1 MRYDL
6 LIRRARVV
14 DGSGNPWFYGDVA
27 VQQAH
32 IAAICPAGQIQASSA
47 GETVEA
53 DGLVLAPGF
62 IDILSH
68 SITPLMRDGRCL
80 SKITQGVTTEIMGE
94 AWTPAPFG
102 GKISPRT
109 LAPYVPTTWS
119 QKMLGWQHLSDWLL
133 DTLEAGITPNIGAFL
148 GGGTLREY
156 ACGMQ
161 MGKASLE
168 ELQIMRQVMHQAMQ
182 DGAFG
187 VSYALIYPPDD
198 YADTDEIV
206 EVCKVVAEY
215 GGIYITHLRSESD
228 RLLEAL
234 EEALEVGQRA
244 SLPVHIYHL
253 KASRPENWPKMAQA
267 IERINQAR
275 STGQDVTADV
285 YPYTASGTGLSA
297 MLPNWVFA
305 DGQIYEQLRNP
316 TIRGRIRAELLGSNP
331 QVDTRSRAEQ
341 VMPVGFQK
349 PENQIYVGRRLSEIA
364 QMRGQDWLECVFDL
378 LVSEEQRIGTI
389 YFTMS
394 EDNLRLQYTQPW
406 TMVSTDA
413 GGFDPTWARAYG
425 PVHPRGYGSYPRVL
439 RKYVREE
446 GLLSLE
452 EAIRKMTS
460 LPANRLG
467 LFDRGRIQIGAKADL
482 VLFDPQTITDH
493 ATFEKPH
500 QLSSGI
506 VQVWVNGQR
515 VVQDGQHTGATP
527 GQVVRGPGYRK
538 QQLGSS
544 LEP

>member
-1 MRYDL
+1 MPYDL
-6 LIRRARVV
+6 LIRGARVV

-27 VQQAH
+27 IQQDR
-32 IAAICPAGQIQASSA
+32 IAAIRPAGELPASSA
-47 GETVEA
+47 KRTIEA
-53 DGLVLAPGF
+53 TGLVLAPGF

-94 AWTPAPFG
+94 AWTPAPCG
-102 GKISPRT
+102 GEIAHRP
-109 LAPYVPTTWS
+109 LAPYVPAEWN
-119 QKMLGWQHLSDWLL
+119 QKIQGWRSFGDWLDAL
-133 DTLEAGITPNIGAFL
+133 RQQGVSPNTGAFL

-156 ACGMQ
+156 ACGMR
-161 MGKASLE
+161 MGKANAD
-168 ELQIMRQVMHQAMQ
+168 ELQTLRQVMREAMR

-234 EEALEVGQRA
+234 DEALEIGQRA
-244 SLPVHIYHL
+244 RLPVQIYHL

-275 STGQDVTADV
+275 AAGQDVTADV
-285 YPYTASGTGLSA
+285 YPYTASGTGLNA
-297 MLPNWVFA
+297 MLPNWVFE
-305 DGQIYEQLRNP
+305 GGNVYEQLRNP
-316 TIRGRIRAELLGSNP
+316 AIRARIRKELLGPNP
-331 QVDTRSRAEQ
+331 MVDTRSRAEQ

-349 PENQIYVGRRLSEIA
+349 PDNQVYVGKRLSEIA

-378 LVSEEQRIGTI
+378 LVSEQQRIGTI

-394 EDNLRLQYTQPW
+394 EDNLRLQYAQPW

-413 GGFDPTWARAYG
+413 GGFDPTWARAFG
-425 PVHPRGYGSYPRVL
+425 PVHPRAYGSYPRVL
-439 RKYVREE
+439 GRYVRQE
-446 GLLSLE
+446 GWLTLE

-467 LFDRGRIQIGAKADL
+467 LFDRGRIQIGAWADL
-482 VLFDPQTITDH
+482 VLFDPQTIADH
-493 ATFEKPH
+493 ATFEEPH
-500 QLSSGI
+500 LLSTGV
-506 VQVWVNGQR
+506 VQVWVNGQQ
-515 VVQDGQHTGATP
+515 VIQNGHHTGATP
-527 GQVVRGPGYRK
+527 GQIVRGPGYRPK
-538 QQLGSS
+538 
-544 LEP
+544 P

>member
-6 LIRRARVV
+6 LIRKAKVV
-14 DGSGNPWFYGDVA
+14 DGSGNPWFYGDVG
-27 VQQAH
+27 VKEDR
-32 IAAICPAGQIQASSA
+32 IAAIRPAGHLPTFGAV
-47 GETVEA
+47 ETLEA

-68 SITPLMRDGRCL
+68 SITPLMRDSRCM

-102 GKISPRT
+102 GKIAPRN
-109 LAPYVPTTWS
+109 LAPYVAETWN
-119 QKMLGWQHLSDWLL
+119 QKIQGWTRFGDWL
-133 DTLEAGITPNIGAFL
+133 EAMLQSGVSPNIGAFL

-156 ACGMQ
+156 ACGMRI
-161 MGKASLE
+161 GKASSE
-168 ELQIMRQVMHQAMQ
+168 ELQTMRQVMRGAMQ

-198 YADTDEIV
+198 YAETDEIV
-206 EVCKVVAEY
+206 EVCKVVAEH

-234 EEALEVGQRA
+234 GEALEVGRRA
-244 SLPVHIYHL
+244 QLPVQIYHL
-253 KASRPENWPKMAQA
+253 KASRPENWPKMALA
-267 IERINQAR
+267 LERIHRAR
-275 STGQDVTADV
+275 LSGQDVTADV

-297 MLPNWVFA
+297 MLPNWVFEG
-305 DGQIYEQLRNP
+305 GQVYERLRDP
-316 TIRGRIRAELLGSNP
+316 AIRQRIREELLEPNP
-331 QVDTRSRAEQ
+331 SVDTRSRAEQ
-341 VMPVGFQK
+341 VMPIGFQK
-349 PENQIYVGRRLSEIA
+349 PENQVYVGKRLNEIA
-364 QMRGQDWLECVFDL
+364 QMRGQDWLECIFDL
-378 LVSEEQRIGTI
+378 LVSEQQRIGTI

-413 GGFDPTWARAYG
+413 GGFDPAWASAYG
-425 PVHPRGYGSYPRVL
+425 PVHPRAYGSYPRVL
-439 RKYVREE
+439 RRYVREE

-482 VLFDPQTITDH
+482 VLFDPHTITDH

-500 QLSSGI
+500 QLSTGM
-506 VQVWVNGQR
+506 VHVWVNGQQ
-515 VVQDGQHTGATP
+515 VLKDGHHTGATP
-527 GQVVRGPGYRK
+527 GQIVRGPGYRT
-538 QQLGSS
+538 
-544 LEP
+544 ETTHR

>member
-6 LIRRARVV
+6 LIRKAKVV

-27 VQQAH
+27 VKQDC
-32 IAAICPAGQIQASSA
+32 IVAICPAGQIQTSSVSK
-47 GETVEA
+47 TIEA
-53 DGLVLAPGF
+53 AGLVLAPGF

-68 SITPLMRDGRCL
+68 SITPLMRDGRSL

-94 AWTPAPFG
+94 AWTPAPHG
-102 GKISPRT
+102 GEIAVRA
-109 LAPYVPTTWS
+109 LAPYVPAEWG
-119 QKMLGWQHLSDWLL
+119 QKMQGWRRLGDWLSAML
-133 DTLEAGITPNIGAFL
+133 QVGVSPNIGAFL

-156 ACGMQ
+156 ACGMR
-161 MGKASLE
+161 MGKANTH
-168 ELQIMRQVMHQAMQ
+168 ELQTLRQVMREAMQ

-215 GGIYITHLRSESD
+215 GGMYITHLRSESD

-234 EEALEVGQRA
+234 DEALEVGRRA
-244 SLPVHIYHL
+244 RLPVQIYHL
-253 KASRPENWPKMAQA
+253 KASRPENWPKMARA

-275 STGQDVTADV
+275 AMGQDVTADI
-285 YPYTASGTGLSA
+285 YPYTASGTGLNA
-297 MLPNWVFA
+297 MLPNWVFE
-305 DGQIYEQLRNP
+305 GGNVYEQLRVSA
-316 TIRGRIRAELLGSNP
+316 IRQRIRDELLGPNP
-331 QVDTRSRAEQ
+331 QVDTRLRAEH

-349 PENQIYVGRRLSEIA
+349 PENQLYVGKRLSEIA
-364 QMRGQDWLECVFDL
+364 QMRGQDWLECIFDL
-378 LVSEEQRIGTI
+378 LVSEQQRIGTI
-389 YFTMS
+389 YFTMN
-394 EDNLRLQYTQPW
+394 EDNLRLQYAQPW

-467 LFDRGRIQIGAKADL
+467 LFDRGRIQVGARADL
-482 VLFDPQTITDH
+482 VLFDPHTITDL
-493 ATFEKPH
+493 ATFEEPH
-500 QLSSGI
+500 QLSTGI
-506 VQVWVNGQR
+506 MHVWVNGQQ
-515 VVQDGQHTGATP
+515 VIHNGSHTGATP
-527 GQVVRGPGYRK
+527 GQIVRGPGYRV
-538 QQLGSS
+538 
-544 LEP
+544 EPTSV

>member
-1 MRYDL
+1 MQYDL

-27 VQQAH
+27 VKEDR
-32 IAAICPAGQIQASSA
+32 IVAICPAGQLPIFSA
-47 GETVEA
+47 GETLEA

-68 SITPLMRDGRCL
+68 SITPLMRDGRSL

-102 GKISPRT
+102 GKIAPRT
-109 LAPYVPTTWS
+109 LAPYVPESWN
-119 QKMLGWQHLSDWLL
+119 QIMLGWSRFSDWL
-133 DTLEAGITPNIGAFL
+133 EAMQQTGVSPNIGAFL

-161 MGKASLE
+161 MGKAGPE
-168 ELQIMRQVMHQAMQ
+168 ELQTMRQIMHGAMQ

-187 VSYALIYPPDD
+187 ISYALIYPPDD

-234 EEALEVGQRA
+234 EEALEIGQRA
-244 SLPVHIYHL
+244 HLPVQVYHL
-253 KASRPENWPKMAQA
+253 KASRPENWPKMARA
-267 IERINQAR
+267 IERIQKAR
-275 STGQDVTADV
+275 ALGQDVTTDV

-297 MLPNWVFA
+297 MLPNWVFE
-305 DGQIYEQLRNP
+305 GGNVYEQLCNP
-316 TIRGRIRAELLGSNP
+316 AIRQRIREELLGPNP

-349 PENQIYVGRRLSEIA
+349 PENQIYVGKRLSEIA
-364 QMRGQDWLECVFDL
+364 QMRGQDWLECIFDL
-378 LVSEEQRIGTI
+378 LVSEQQRIGTL

-394 EDNLRLQYTQPW
+394 EDNLRLQYAQPW

-413 GGFDPTWARAYG
+413 GGFDPAWARAYG

-439 RKYVREE
+439 RQYVREE

-482 VLFDPQTITDH
+482 VLFDPHTITDH
-493 ATFEKPH
+493 ATFENPH
-500 QLSSGI
+500 RLSTG
-506 VQVWVNGQR
+506 VVHVWVNGQQ
-515 VVQDGQHTGATP
+515 VLKDGHHTGATP
-527 GQVVRGPGYRK
+527 GQIVRGPGYRA
-538 QQLGSS
+538 
-544 LEP
+544 EATHR

>member
-6 LIRRARVV
+6 LIRKAKVV
-14 DGSGNPWFYGDVA
+14 DGSGNPWFYGDVG
-27 VQQAH
+27 VKEDR
-32 IAAICPAGQIQASSA
+32 IAAIRPAGHLPTFGAV
-47 GETVEA
+47 ETLEA

-68 SITPLMRDGRCL
+68 SITPLMRDGRCM

-102 GKISPRT
+102 RKIAPRN
-109 LAPYVPTTWS
+109 LAPYVAETWN
-119 QKMLGWQHLSDWLL
+119 QKIQGWTRFGDWL
-133 DTLEAGITPNIGAFL
+133 EAMLQSGVSPNIGAFL

-156 ACGMQ
+156 ACGMRI
-161 MGKASLE
+161 GKASSE
-168 ELQIMRQVMHQAMQ
+168 ELQTMRQVMRGAMQ

-198 YADTDEIV
+198 YAETDEIV
-206 EVCKVVAEY
+206 EVCKVVAEH

-234 EEALEVGQRA
+234 DEALEVGRRA
-244 SLPVHIYHL
+244 QLPVQIYHL
-253 KASRPENWPKMAQA
+253 KASRPENWPKMALA
-267 IERINQAR
+267 LERIHRAR
-275 STGQDVTADV
+275 LSGQDVTADV

-297 MLPNWVFA
+297 MLPNWVFEG
-305 DGQIYEQLRNP
+305 GQVYERLRDP
-316 TIRGRIRAELLGSNP
+316 AIRQRIREELLEPNP
-331 QVDTRSRAEQ
+331 SVDTRSRAEQ
-341 VMPVGFQK
+341 VMPIGFQK
-349 PENQIYVGRRLSEIA
+349 PENQVYVGKRLNEIA
-364 QMRGQDWLECVFDL
+364 QMCGQDWLECIFDL
-378 LVSEEQRIGTI
+378 LVSEQQRIGTI

-394 EDNLRLQYTQPW
+394 EDNLRLQYAQPW

-413 GGFDPTWARAYG
+413 GGFDPAWASAYG
-425 PVHPRGYGSYPRVL
+425 PVHPRAYGSYPRVL
-439 RKYVREE
+439 RRYVREE

-482 VLFDPQTITDH
+482 VLFDPHTITDH

-500 QLSSGI
+500 QLSTGM
-506 VQVWVNGQR
+506 VHVWVNGQQ
-515 VVQDGQHTGATP
+515 VLKDGHHTGAIP
-527 GQVVRGPGYRK
+527 GQIVRGPGYRT
-538 QQLGSS
+538 
-544 LEP
+544 ETTHR

>member
-6 LIRRARVV
+6 LIRKAKVV
-14 DGSGNPWFYGDVA
+14 DGSGNPWFYGDVG
-27 VQQAH
+27 VKEDR
-32 IAAICPAGQIQASSA
+32 IAAIRPAGHLPTFSA
-47 GETVEA
+47 GATLEA

-102 GKISPRT
+102 GKIAPRT
-109 LAPYVPTTWS
+109 LPAYVAETWN
-119 QKMLGWQHLSDWLL
+119 QKMQGWTRFDDWL
-133 DTLEAGITPNIGAFL
+133 EAMLHSGVSPNIGAFL

-156 ACGMQ
+156 ACGMRI
-161 MGKASLE
+161 GKASSV
-168 ELQIMRQVMHQAMQ
+168 ELQTMRQVMRGAMQ

-206 EVCKVVAEY
+206 EVCKVVAEH

-234 EEALEVGQRA
+234 DEALEVGRRA
-244 SLPVHIYHL
+244 QLPVQIYHL
-253 KASRPENWPKMAQA
+253 KASRPENWPKMALA
-267 IERINQAR
+267 LERIHQAR
-275 STGQDVTADV
+275 LSGQDVTADV

-297 MLPNWVFA
+297 MLPNWVFEG
-305 DGQIYEQLRNP
+305 GQVYERLRDP
-316 TIRGRIRAELLGSNP
+316 AIRQRIREELLGPNP
-331 QVDTRSRAEQ
+331 SVDTRSRAEQ
-341 VMPVGFQK
+341 VMPIGFQK
-349 PENQIYVGRRLSEIA
+349 PENQVYVGKRLSEIA
-364 QMRGQDWLECVFDL
+364 QMRGQDWLECIFDL
-378 LVSEEQRIGTI
+378 LVSEQQRIGTI
-389 YFTMS
+389 YFTIS
-394 EDNLRLQYTQPW
+394 EDNLRLQYAQPW

-413 GGFDPTWARAYG
+413 GGFDPAWASAYG
-425 PVHPRGYGSYPRVL
+425 PVHPRAYGSYPRVL
-439 RKYVREE
+439 RRYVREE

-482 VLFDPQTITDH
+482 VLFDPHTITDH
-493 ATFEKPH
+493 ATFEEPH
-500 QLSSGI
+500 QLSTGM
-506 VQVWVNGQR
+506 VHVWVNGQQ
-515 VVQDGQHTGATP
+515 VLKDGHHTGATP
-527 GQVVRGPGYRK
+527 GQIVRGPGYRAE
-538 QQLGSS
+538 SAHR
-544 LEP
+544 